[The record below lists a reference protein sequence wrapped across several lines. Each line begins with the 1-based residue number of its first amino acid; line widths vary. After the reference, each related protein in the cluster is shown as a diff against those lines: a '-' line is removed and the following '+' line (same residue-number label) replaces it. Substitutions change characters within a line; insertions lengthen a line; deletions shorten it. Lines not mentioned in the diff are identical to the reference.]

1 MKKLISWVAIVVL
14 SLVLVTPT
22 HAQVMKKTGQTGFQ
36 FLKADMSARSAGM
49 GGAFVMVAD
58 DATAMFHNPAG
69 LAYVSSGIDAFGTM
83 TQWIADINYSAAGV
97 AIGLGN
103 LGTIGLNFMTVNY
116 GDIIGTRL
124 PYPTESQDIIDR
136 GFVETGMLDVGAL
149 AAGVGY
155 ARRLT
160 TKFIVGGQIRY
171 ANQDLDES
179 RFANLGV
186 DLDEIAEDSTYT
198 KKNAVSG
205 LTYEF
210 GTIFYPGLWSSLRV
224 GMDIKNFSQ
233 QFEYSEEPFQLPLLF
248 TMGFAVDLFEVM
260 GMDGG
265 NSLLLAV
272 DALHPRDFT
281 ERIHVGAEF
290 TFMDLASVRA
300 GYKFNYDI
308 ESLSLGAG
316 LNLPLGGMR
325 VKVDAAY
332 SLMEYFEDVIRFTVG
347 FSL

>member
-1 MKKLISWVAIVVL
+1 MKKIISYVSVVML
-14 SLVLVTPT
+14 SLVLVTPA
-22 HAQVMKKTGQTGFQ
+22 HAQVMKKVGQTGFQ

-103 LGTIGLNFMTVNY
+103 LGTVGLNFMTANY

-124 PYPTESQDIIDR
+124 PYLSTDSQELIDK
-136 GFVETGMLDVGAL
+136 GFVETGMLDVSALSVGA
-149 AAGVGY
+149 GY

-160 TKFIVGGQIRY
+160 DKFIVGGQMRY
-171 ANQDLDES
+171 AYQNLAES
-179 RFANLGV
+179 TLPTKVA
-186 DLDEIAEDSTYT
+186 DSTYDVT
-198 KKNAVSG
+198 NEVSG
-205 LTYEF
+205 LAYEF

-224 GMDIKNFSQ
+224 GMSIKNFSQ

-265 NSLLLAV
+265 NSLLLAF
-272 DALHPRDFT
+272 DALHPRDYT

-290 TFMDLASVRA
+290 TFMDLVSVRA
-300 GYKFNYDI
+300 GYKLNYDI
-308 ESLSLGAG
+308 ESLSLGGG
-316 LNLPLGGMR
+316 LNLPLGGIR
-325 VKVDAAY
+325 LKVDAAY
-332 SLMEYFEDVIRFTVG
+332 SLMEYFENVMRFTVG
-347 FSL
+347 ASF